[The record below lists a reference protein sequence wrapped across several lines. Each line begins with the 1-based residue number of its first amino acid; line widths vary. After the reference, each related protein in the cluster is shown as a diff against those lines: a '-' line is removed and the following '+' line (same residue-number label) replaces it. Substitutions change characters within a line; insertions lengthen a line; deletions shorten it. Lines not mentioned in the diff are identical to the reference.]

1 MPFFVAD
8 SQHIEPGRV
17 SRTVLPF
24 LLLLLLCLCDSS
36 IVNVV
41 MGRVYS
47 ESRKFLGF
55 RTRLRRYNTPAVRRS
70 VIIWRPHFQ
79 SRISLA
85 PYSVGE
91 GVGDIIKMMA
101 ALLICVS
108 AGGGGGGIETN
119 TQTCRIPKNAHTE

>member
-1 MPFFVAD
+1 LKKLAAIERIAVTHFVILNMRAVFRLVN
-8 SQHIEPGRV
+8 IEPGRV

-24 LLLLLLCLCDSS
+24 LLLLLLLLCLCDSS

-41 MGRVYS
+41 GRVYS
-47 ESRKFLGF
+47 ESRKSLGF

-85 PYSVGE
+85 PYSVE
-91 GVGDIIKMMA
+91 E
-101 ALLICVS
+101 
-108 AGGGGGGIETN
+108 GGGI
-119 TQTCRIPKNAHTE
+119 